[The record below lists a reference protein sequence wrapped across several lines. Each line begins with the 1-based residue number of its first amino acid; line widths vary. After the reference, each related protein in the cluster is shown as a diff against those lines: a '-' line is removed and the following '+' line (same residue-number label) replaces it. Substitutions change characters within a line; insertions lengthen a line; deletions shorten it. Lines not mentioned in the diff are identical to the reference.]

1 MNRNCCR
8 LLIALLSMLF
18 VCVFCLS
25 AACGETEIEINSQNF
40 PDAAF
45 REYVKTFDSS
55 KNGKLSEEEIKKIT
69 EIVIMDEKA
78 TTLEGVELF
87 PELARLSCDRNKLVK
102 LDVSK
107 NTKLIELSCSD
118 NQLTSLDVSNN
129 KLLEELYCTENKL
142 TTINVSANTELTKL
156 YCYMNKLSSI
166 EFGNI
171 AKLTELWCFDNELT
185 SLNIRNFTELNTLF
199 CDKNIIS
206 ELQVDNNTK
215 LVKLNCCTN
224 KLTKLDLKNNT
235 ALQQLECADN
245 NLTQLDLSRNGS
257 LNLLSC
263 FGNSVKTLDFR
274 SCPELTKIFEEN
286 DRENIRG
293 HYYWGEGV
301 DRIEA
306 DTPVWIITETT
317 KELDDSGILI
327 NETNFPDPVFR
338 EYVKNFDKSGNGRL
352 GQTELKDI
360 TSVDLKKRDITTLK
374 GIEFLTYL
382 ERLDCS
388 SNKLSSLDVSKNTLL
403 LSLDCSNNE
412 IQSLNISNNTK
423 LWSLRCKEN
432 KLTALE
438 TGSNTALSELNC
450 SDNQIKKLDISK
462 NTNLNEIN
470 CSYNELTV
478 LDISKNLNLSHI
490 NCSSNQ
496 LKELTVSHLVD
507 LYTLQC
513 SNNELTILDIKENTQ
528 LNYLVCAG
536 NKLRELDASNN
547 HYIDQ
552 IFAQNNELKKLN
564 IGDNSELWLLECEYN
579 ELAELDVKKA
589 TGLKWFHCQS
599 NQLKKLDISC
609 NTKLTT
615 LTCEYNLLTE
625 LDIRNCPHLIELTK
639 TGMYDGEFGWS
650 GNQEWLSVDKTIRL
664 IPISV
669 ISVALDYDRL
679 DLLPGESQNLTA
691 SIYPACSAN
700 RDISWTSNHPEIAKV
715 DTDGKVTAVAVG
727 KAIITVKTADGG
739 KTATCTVEVSSA
751 TPDSV
756 SVTGVSLNKTDLSL
770 TEGDF
775 EILVATITP
784 SNATNGNVVWNSSN
798 DNVAIV
804 NSSGIVTAMAFGQAT
819 ITVTT
824 EDGKK
829 TASCKVT
836 VEPRDKVTGYVVR
849 CYSIILGRD
858 PDAGGLKTWYN
869 ELISGRK
876 AAAEIIDNFVRSQE
890 FLGKHYSNADAVEIL
905 YKAMLGRGSDPA
917 GKADWV
923 GKLDA
928 GHPFAVVI
936 NGFCGS
942 KEFKEICDSYGITPG
957 SVSMEQGSAS
967 DQQIRA
973 FVTRCY
979 NIILGRGADEVGMN
993 TWFNELKSRRRTAA
1007 EIIEQFVYS
1016 QEFQNKKYS
1025 NPDAVEI
1032 LYKAML
1038 GRGSDPAG
1046 KSDWVGRLAGGQP
1059 LTAII
1064 NGFCGSKEFTAICDA
1079 YGITPGSV
1087 QVQSLSH
1094 QTEIQEE
1101 PVVKQTVTK
1110 TENNVTKVEIVNP
1123 SDTVNEQLG
1132 TAVQAIYVNEEKAK
1146 EFIGRC
1152 YRCIL
1157 GREASQTELDGWIG
1171 QMLNGTKTADQ
1182 IARGFLFSGE
1192 FKDKNVSNEEL
1203 VKILYRV
1210 YLNREADAEGLT
1222 TWTQKLDEGTS
1233 LQALLDAFAKTNEF
1247 RSVVAEMSK

>member
-25 AACGETEIEINSQNF
+25 AAYGETEIEINSQNF
-40 PDAAF
+40 PDDIF
-45 REYVKTFDSS
+45 REYVKKFDSS
-55 KNGKLSEEEIKKIT
+55 KDGKLSQKETEKVT
-69 EIVIMDEKA
+69 EISLIDKKV
-78 TTLEGVELF
+78 TTLKGVELF
-87 PELARLSCDRNKLVK
+87 PNLVK
-102 LDVSK
+102 LTCTKGNLKAIDVSK
-107 NTKLIELSCSD
+107 NTKLAELTC
-118 NQLTSLDVSNN
+118 SNN
-129 KLLEELYCTENKL
+129 QITSIDLRDNTLLTKLYCNGNKL
-142 TTINVSANTELTKL
+142 TTLDVSANTELTAL
-156 YCYMNKLSSI
+156 YCYMNELTSI
-166 EFGNI
+166 NFGNI
-171 AKLTELWCFDNELT
+171 AKITELWCFDNELT
-185 SLNIRNFTELNTLF
+185 TLNISNFSELNKLF
-199 CDKNIIS
+199 CDNNKLS
-206 ELQVDNNTK
+206 ELKVDRNTK
-215 LVKLNCCTN
+215 LTGLDCASNELTKLELANNTALKELDCADN
-224 KLTKLDLKNNT
+224 KLTQLDLKNNGL
-235 ALQQLECADN
+235 LQQL
-245 NLTQLDLSRNGS
+245 
-257 LNLLSC
+257 SC
-263 FGNSVKTLDFR
+263 FDNSIKTLDFR
-274 SCPELTKIFEEN
+274 SCPELTIIIDEN
-286 DRENIRG
+286 DKRSIRG
-293 HYYWGEGV
+293 HYTWGEGTNT
-301 DRIEA
+301 IAA
-306 DTPVWIITETT
+306 DTFVWVITETIQ
-317 KELDDSGILI
+317 KLDESGTLI
-327 NETNFPDPVFR
+327 NEQNFPDPVFR
-338 EYVKNFDKSGNGRL
+338 EYLKSFDKSGNGRL
-352 GQTELKDI
+352 GDTEKRDI
-360 TSVDLKKRDITTLK
+360 TSLDLKKRNITTLK

-388 SNKLSSLDVSKNTLL
+388 SNKLSSLDISKNAMLHTLN
-403 LSLDCSNNE
+403 CEENE
-412 IQSLNISNNTK
+412 IQSLDISNNTK

-432 KLTALE
+432 KLMTLA

-462 NTNLNEIN
+462 NTNLNDIN

-478 LDISKNLNLSHI
+478 LDISKNLNLRYI

-513 SNNELTILDIKENTQ
+513 SNNELTILDIKANTQ
-528 LNYLVCAG
+528 LNYLVCGG
-536 NKLRELDASNN
+536 NKLKELDASNN

-564 IGDNSELWLLECEYN
+564 IGDNSKLWLLECEYN
-579 ELAELDVKKA
+579 ELTELDVSKA
-589 TGLKWFHCQS
+589 TALKWFHCDC

-609 NTKLTT
+609 NTKLTS
-615 LTCEYNLLTE
+615 LTCRFNLLTE
-625 LDIRNCPHLIELTK
+625 LDIRNCPALIELTR
-639 TGMYDGEFGWS
+639 TGMYDEEFGWS
-650 GNQEWLSVDKTIRL
+650 GNQEWLFIDKTIRL
-664 IPISV
+664 IPVSV
-669 ISVALDYDRL
+669 ISVALDYNSF
-679 DLLPGESQNLTA
+679 DLLPGESQYLTA

-700 RDISWTSNHPEIAKV
+700 QDISWTSNHPEIAKV
-715 DTDGKVTAVAVG
+715 DADGKVTAVAPG
-727 KAIITVKTADGG
+727 NAIITVKTADGG
-739 KTATCTVEVSSA
+739 KTATCTVMVSSV

-756 SVTGVSLNKTDLSL
+756 SVTGVTLNKTDMSL

-775 EILVATITP
+775 ETLVATITP
-784 SNATNGNVVWNSSN
+784 SNATNGNVVWSSSN
-798 DNVAIV
+798 DSVAIV
-804 NSSGIVTAMAFGQAT
+804 NSNGIVSAMAFGKAT

-829 TASCKVT
+829 TASCNVT
-836 VEPRDKVTGYVVR
+836 VEPKDKVTGYVVR
-849 CYSIILGRD
+849 CYNIILGRE
-858 PDAGGLKTWYN
+858 PDAGGMKTWYN
-869 ELISGRK
+869 ELVSGRK
-876 AAAEIIDNFVRSQE
+876 AASEIIDNFVRSQE
-890 FLGKHYSNADAVEIL
+890 FIGKHYSNADAVEIL

-928 GHPFAVVI
+928 GYPFAVVI

-942 KEFKEICDSYGITPG
+942 KEFKEICDSYGIAPG

-979 NIILGRGADEVGMN
+979 KIILGRDADEVGMS

-1046 KSDWVGRLAGGQP
+1046 KADWVGRLNNGQP

-1064 NGFCGSKEFTAICDA
+1064 NGFCGSMEFTSICEA

-1087 QVQSLSH
+1087 KVENLSRAA
-1094 QTEIQEE
+1094 EE
-1101 PVVKQTVTK
+1101 PAENAVPK
-1110 TENNVTKVEIVNP
+1110 TEKKANLVEITNA

-1132 TAVQAIYVNEEKAK
+1132 TAVQAIYINEEKAK

-1152 YRCIL
+1152 YQAIL
-1157 GREASQTELDGWIG
+1157 GREAGAEELNGWIG
-1171 QMLNGTKTADQ
+1171 QMMNGSKTADQ

-1192 FKDKNVSNEEL
+1192 FKGRNIGNEEL

-1210 YLNREADAEGLT
+1210 YMNREADPEGLA

-1233 LQALLDAFAKTNEF
+1233 LNDLLNVFAKTGEF
-1247 RSVVAEMSK
+1247 KGVVAEMGK